1 MAKTEFTLNGKK
13 VSASSKDDT
22 PLLWVIREEFALSG
36 TKFGCGQGLCGA
48 CTMSMDG
55 VPIRTCITPV
65 SAVKGTAIRTIEHLS
80 QDDKLHPLQE
90 QWITQNVPQC
100 GYCQPGQIMNALA
113 LYENNPTADDETIK
127 AHMHG
132 NICRCGTYPRILKA
146 IKTALA
152 EKRETK

>member
-13 VSASSKDDT
+13 VSATSSDNT
-22 PLLWVIREEFALSG
+22 PLLWVIREEFALIG

-55 VPIRTCITPV
+55 TPIRTCVTPLSV
-65 SAVKGTAIRTIEHLS
+65 VKGTAIRTIEHLANA
-80 QDDKLHPLQE
+80 DKLHPLQE
-90 QWITQNVPQC
+90 KWIENNVPQC

-127 AHMHG
+127 THMHG

-146 IKTALA
+146 IKSALA
-152 EKRETK
+152 EKGGAK